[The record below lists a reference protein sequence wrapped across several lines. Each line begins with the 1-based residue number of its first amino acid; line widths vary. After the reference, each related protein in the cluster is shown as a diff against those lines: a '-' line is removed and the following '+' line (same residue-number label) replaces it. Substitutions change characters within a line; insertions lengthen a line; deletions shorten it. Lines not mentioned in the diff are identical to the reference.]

1 MIVIVAKIVEFRGA
15 WFSGFAGVQHL
26 SDAGD
31 ASRDNTLTAAY
42 RYAEADVMPSDFRTD
57 AMPREAGSGD
67 GMAVTDSMTGERYF
81 YGSVPD
87 AVRNRLSQPL
97 PQEEPAAPVQSH
109 APRWWLWITTAVL
122 VAWAISSWR
131 RRKVTS

>member
-1 MIVIVAKIVEFRGA
+1 M
-15 WFSGFAGVQHL
+15 QHL